1 MPSLGEAVKAAAAS
15 SGCSAQTVYG
25 GHEHAARQTVL
36 ALTAGRRKAVPA
48 TC

>member
-1 MPSLGEAVKAAAAS
+1 
-15 SGCSAQTVYG
+15 VYG

-48 TC
+48 TCWSFRAPGTRWRRSRIRWSC